1 MLTHSINR
9 HNTEFNQMADKPT
22 LSTFVN
28 LTPVSNPTSS
38 RPMVQTERL
47 QTDPNKIPNLLSE
60 LGKLNPALVEQ
71 FGQSLFDRKH
81 DPKAQADEEARASFE
96 AMGKDSA
103 ALGDQ
108 IKNGAYTP
116 KTVQALGARQGLVA
130 ANEAQDAIVKAY
142 GESPDPTS
150 FDQNAAIAAARDQ
163 FKQRFGNNATAM
175 RHFEQSLADLPAK
188 LQSAKTKTATD
199 NFVQQR
205 DLTLSGA
212 FDAAMSQSKDP
223 KAMGAI
229 VRQMVKENTDFIH
242 ASPAEQAAL
251 LQGLV
256 VKAGDNGDVDKVNV
270 LGDID
275 LGSGPLKNVMGQ
287 VFQNAQQ
294 RAVNV
299 TEGKVKEDFQT
310 RLFGWMQSAQTGSL
324 TEDQKKEATEFSEAH
339 PKVFTAAGLNS
350 IFNTQAA
357 ALKSQANSLAE
368 EQRANAKDIVLAQHS
383 TELADAVQKGSV
395 KSAVGSDV
403 EIKLANGKTATVPR
417 KEVIGATIKANAKIA
432 RQNAIESTQGSD
444 AEKQE
449 AGINAYLDIY
459 TRNDELPDDLAD
471 AAKGVLSSSRADD
484 EPTPTQISQAHEL
497 VRIATKAPGL
507 IDTIVKS
514 DKDRAFV
521 DSLTASAQQKLDPKA
536 ALKRAIADRDNY
548 DATAPLDRKTEA
560 ETVDTVV
567 KNLTTGND
575 GWGPFNWFASTYGAN
590 ESQLKAL
597 ALRTARQLYRGGRSA
612 DEVADIA
619 TQRLKANVTNF
630 NGQSI
635 DMTGLPISK
644 PETAVPMFE
653 AARKKIIET
662 PTFKGVDPKTLSFQR
677 VGSTDRFVVVSSD
690 GILTHTMSTNFQQL
704 FLMYKD
710 VHDREEKNKKASA
723 LAAGVQRTVDQ
734 DKMVNPPLPLNLG
747 GFGPS
752 HD

>member
-1 MLTHSINR
+1 
-9 HNTEFNQMADKPT
+9 MADKPT
-22 LSTFVN
+22 L
-28 LTPVSNPTSS
+28 TPIWLDPKGPATP

-47 QTDPNKIPNLLSE
+47 ETDPNKIHSFLSD
-60 LGKLNPALVEQ
+60 LGSLQPTVLQ
-71 FGQSLFDRKH
+71 LGQSLFDRKH
-81 DPKAQADEEARASFE
+81 DPQAQADEQSRALFE
-96 AMGKDSA
+96 AMGKDSSA
-103 ALGDQ
+103 IGDQ
-108 IKNGAYTP
+108 LKSGAYNP
-116 KTVQALGARQGLVA
+116 KTVQALGARQGFVA
-130 ANEAQDAIVKAY
+130 ANEAKDAIIKAL

-175 RHFEQSLADLPAK
+175 RYFEQSLADLPAA

-205 DLTLSGA
+205 DMTLSGA
-212 FDAAMSQSKDP
+212 FDAAMTQAANP
-223 KAMGAI
+223 QAMGAI
-229 VRQMVKENTDFIH
+229 LRQMVKENTDFIH
-242 ASPAEQAAL
+242 ASPADQAKL
-251 LQGLV
+251 LQGLIM
-256 VKAGDNGDVDKVNV
+256 KAGDSGDVDRVNV

-350 IFNTQAA
+350 IFNTQNA
-357 ALKSQANSLAE
+357 ALRAQANAMAE
-368 EQRANAKDIVLAQHS
+368 EQRANAKGIVLAQNS
-383 TELADAVQKGSV
+383 VQLSDAVQKGGV
-395 KSAVGSDV
+395 KSAVRDDV
-403 EIKLANGKTATVPR
+403 KVTLANGKTAMVPR
-417 KEVIGATIKANAKIA
+417 KEVIMGAIKANAEVA
-432 RQNAIESTQGSD
+432 RQNAIASTQGD
-444 AEKQE
+444 EAAKQE
-449 AGINAYLDIY
+449 AGTDAYLDIF

-484 EPTPTQISQAHEL
+484 EPTQTQISQAHEL

-507 IDTIVKS
+507 VDTIVKS

-521 DSLTASAQQKLDPKA
+521 DSLTVSAQQKLEPKT

-548 DATAPLDRKTEA
+548 DSTVPLDRKTEA

-575 GWGPFNWFASTYGAN
+575 GWGPFNWGASTYGAN

-619 TQRLKANVTNF
+619 TKRLKANVTNF

-677 VGSTDRFVVVSSD
+677 VGSTERFVVVSTD

-710 VHDREEKNKKASA
+710 VHEEEEKNKKASA
-723 LAAGVQRTVDQ
+723 LAAGVQRTVNQ
-734 DKMVNPPLPLNLG
+734 DRMVNPPQPLNLG